1 MGVGS
6 LLKRAD
12 ILRGDVESKE
22 GNYFFFLIL
31 SQAKLPP
38 RMKHY

>member
-1 MGVGS
+1 MGVAS

-22 GNYFFFLIL
+22 GSYFFFFF
-31 SQAKLPP
+31 
-38 RMKHY
+38 